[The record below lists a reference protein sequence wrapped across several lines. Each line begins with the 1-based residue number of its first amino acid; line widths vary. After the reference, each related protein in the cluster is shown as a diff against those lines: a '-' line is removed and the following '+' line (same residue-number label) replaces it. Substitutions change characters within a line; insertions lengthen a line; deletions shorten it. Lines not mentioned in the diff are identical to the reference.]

1 MGVKDIEPMSV
12 EQAENPAGECL
23 LHHRTGELTRPPEE
37 EYFERVRRLYGYE
50 LVGIIELGDVW
61 DEADGKEGRDKQS
74 EGGENDHDA
83 E

>member
-50 LVGIIELGDVW
+50 LVGIIELGDTW
-61 DEADGKEGRDKQS
+61 DEADDRESRGQQSQSKEDT
-74 EGGENDHDA
+74 HDA

>member
-50 LVGIIELGDVW
+50 LVGIIELGDAW
-61 DEADGKEGRDKQS
+61 DEADGKEGRDK
-74 EGGENDHDA
+74 
-83 E
+83 